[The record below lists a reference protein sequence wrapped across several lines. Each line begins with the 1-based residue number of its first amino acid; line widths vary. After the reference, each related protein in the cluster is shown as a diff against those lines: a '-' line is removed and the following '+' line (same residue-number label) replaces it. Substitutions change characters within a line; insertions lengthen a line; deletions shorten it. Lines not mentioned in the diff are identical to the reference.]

1 MTRNSNTIVESIYRI
16 KKSIDFEKLF
26 VRDDMEEGRMKE
38 KKECRKC

>member
-38 KKECRKC
+38 KKCRKC

>member
-38 KKECRKC
+38 KKM